1 MGRRILFLLHRWGY
15 RCCRISFSRC
25 LCYCREDK
33 SLGGA
38 NQGLHSQVVGF
49 LAVGLNFTTLTI
61 NNLIYDTNGEQQ
73 AVAAGFILLSM
84 VFVRETFPFSTFS
97 R

>member
-1 MGRRILFLLHRWGY
+1 M
-15 RCCRISFSRC
+15 
-25 LCYCREDK
+25 
-33 SLGGA
+33 
-38 NQGLHSQVVGF
+38 VGF

-61 NNLIYDTNGEQQ
+61 NNLVYLSTGEQQ

-84 VFVRETFPFSTFS
+84 IFVRPVRPPIQTPP